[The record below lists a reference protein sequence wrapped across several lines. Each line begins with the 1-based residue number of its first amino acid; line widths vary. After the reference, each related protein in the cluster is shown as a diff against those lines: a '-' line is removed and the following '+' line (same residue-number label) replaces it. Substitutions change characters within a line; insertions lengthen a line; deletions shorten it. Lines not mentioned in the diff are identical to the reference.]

1 MFRSFTPEDLLGPLN
16 EAERKRA
23 PKELYVAGDAGLFE
37 LLPRVAV
44 VGTRTAS
51 PAGLKRAAK
60 LARMLAKKDVTVV
73 SGLAEGIDTA
83 AHTAAIQA
91 GGRTI
96 AVVGTPLDQAY
107 PKSNTALQ
115 AAIAKD
121 HAVLSQFPLGYPV
134 SRKSFPMRNATMAL
148 IVSASVIVEAGE
160 TSGALSQGWETL
172 RLGRLLFIM
181 DSVFKVPGLK
191 WPHDML
197 QYGAQR
203 LSDDNFD
210 AFLSVL
216 PLGRVTSDAIAL

>member
-1 MFRSFTPEDLLGPLN
+1 MIRSFTPETLLGPLN
-16 EAERKRA
+16 GTEKKHA
-23 PKELYVAGDAGLFE
+23 PKELFVAGDTGLFE
-37 LLPRVAV
+37 ILPRVAV

-51 PAGLKRAAK
+51 PNGLKRAAK
-60 LARMLAKKDVTVV
+60 LARLLAERGVTVV

-83 AHTAAIQA
+83 AHTAAIKA

-96 AVVGTPLDQAY
+96 AVIGTPLDQFY
-107 PKSNTALQ
+107 PRSNTALQ
-115 AAIAKD
+115 RQIMDD

-191 WPHDML
+191 WPEEML

-210 AFLSVL
+210 AFLGVL
-216 PLGRVTSDAIAL
+216 PLGRVASDAIAL